1 MSAIDE
7 YGNLECVTVF
17 TCRGKDRIVS
27 ERGSQSWRINMSRAS
42 KCRYVVCV
50 QNRNATWG
58 QATADHKTAF
68 LIGKISSIT
77 SSKEKGCTDRAI
89 INISEYAEISVPDC
103 WDGNRNPIAYRRLA
117 DFGIRNFEDFEDL
130 SFCRLGAKLNLF
142 NEDQEP
148 PEMPGDDYEAMTG
161 NEESPI
167 QVIDETTTSL
177 SIDEA
182 KRGLARRF
190 GVSIEQI
197 DITIRG

>member
-1 MSAIDE
+1 MNEIDE

-17 TCRGKDRIVS
+17 TCRGKDRILR

-42 KCRYVVCV
+42 KCKYVVCV
-50 QNRNATWG
+50 QNRNETWG

-68 LIGKISSIT
+68 LIGKISSIEP
-77 SSKEKGCTDRAI
+77 SKEKGCADRAI
-89 INISEYAEISVPDC
+89 INISEYAEISIPNC

-117 DFGIRNFEDFEDL
+117 DFGIRNFADFEDL
-130 SFCRLGAKLNLF
+130 PFCRLGIRFNLLGD
-142 NEDQEP
+142 DQEQ
-148 PEMPGDDYEAMTG
+148 PEMPGDDYEAISRD
-161 NEESPI
+161 EEIPI
-167 QVIDETTTSL
+167 PANDETVMSL

-182 KRGLARRF
+182 KKGLARRF